1 MDDGRF
7 SQFKCRSTQDM
18 WVYRTND
25 SGVTIEFLISFLDS
39 FYHFEDALGVID
51 SIIDE
56 YYEYDELP
64 AQVEK
69 IKTLYEEYKT
79 LYDGFLDTI
88 STLFEKLEQMARNN
102 VSDETFRKIST
113 EYGMEAYD
121 ENLDYYAEKAI
132 SEASGEYESLIEEAE
147 PTVREALASLDSMI
161 DSFQRLYDN
170 LHKLLEVNSKINNT
184 GIINKKNNYP

>member
-1 MDDGRF
+1 
-7 SQFKCRSTQDM
+7 M